1 MGAVVWFALVGVRM
15 DHSLGRGV
23 RDMSFFPWPRAA
35 LLPGLRLVS
44 VQRCYWTVYR
54 LLAGGILE
62 PRACFQF
69 NFRGLLQW
77 TGRAEGQKTQLH
89 RHMVSDLSDLGY
101 LFSLKR
107 VRDKRATGGSDQQF
121 LLSTVLGKLDFSA
134 LFRKRSLKMTGL
146 CWPLKAIFRNV
157 FHFSM
162 LNVKSLNA
170 AQSGPAL
177 PSLFKVRGIREDR

>member
-1 MGAVVWFALVGVRM
+1 MWFALVGVRM

-23 RDMSFFPWPRAA
+23 RDMSFFPWPRAV

-77 TGRAEGQKTQLH
+77 TGRDEGQKTQLH

-107 VRDKRATGGSDQQF
+107 VRDKRATGGSDQRF
-121 LLSTVLGKLDFSA
+121 LLSTVLGKSFFL
-134 LFRKRSLKMTGL
+134 G
-146 CWPLKAIFRNV
+146 NV
-157 FHFSM
+157 CERLSKNDCMM
-162 LNVKSLNA
+162 LAFEGHLSICVPFLNA
-170 AQSGPAL
+170 
-177 PSLFKVRGIREDR
+177 RH

>member
-1 MGAVVWFALVGVRM
+1 MWFALVGVRM

-77 TGRAEGQKTQLH
+77 TGRGEGQKTQLH

-107 VRDKRATGGSDQQF
+107 VRDKRATGGSDQRF
-121 LLSTVLGKLDFSA
+121 LLSTVLGKSFFLGNVYERVSKNDCIVLTF
-134 LFRKRSLKMTGL
+134 KRHLSI
-146 CWPLKAIFRNV
+146 CVPF
-157 FHFSM
+157 
-162 LNVKSLNA
+162 LNA
-170 AQSGPAL
+170 
-177 PSLFKVRGIREDR
+177 RH